1 MDTDSDGNSYR
12 TELTIFDSNADSNA
26 NSNANYN
33 TDSGINCDAN
43 SITRSN
49 NTYKAPT

>member
-1 MDTDSDGNSYR
+1 MDSDGNSYR
-12 TELTIFDSNADSNA
+12 TELTVFNSNTDSNT

-33 TDSGINCDAN
+33 TNSSINYNAN

-49 NTYKAPT
+49 DTCEAPT